1 MGKMMKKFTNREK
14 RIKRKAEKKA
24 KLLRETLDKLGYN
37 LEGLVD
43 GTAEV
48 SQRAELV
55 GTLDVAEQ
63 EGEEVQG

>member
-1 MGKMMKKFTNREK
+1 MGKTKKKFTKREE
-14 RIKRKAEKKA
+14 RIKRKAKKKA
-24 KLLRETLDKLGYN
+24 KILRETLDKLGYN
-37 LEGLVD
+37 LEGLID

-48 SQRAELV
+48 SERAQLV